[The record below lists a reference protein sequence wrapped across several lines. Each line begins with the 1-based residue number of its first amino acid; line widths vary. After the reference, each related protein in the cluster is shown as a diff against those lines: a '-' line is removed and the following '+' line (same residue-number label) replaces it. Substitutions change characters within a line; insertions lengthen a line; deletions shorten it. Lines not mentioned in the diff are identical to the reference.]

1 MSSADRPS
9 AHRPS
14 TDAPPPT
21 RWRTSS
27 FSDRG
32 NCVAVARLDDGHVA
46 VRNSN
51 QPPHAGT
58 LRFPPPVLRAWIDG
72 VKAGEFD
79 QLT

>member
-1 MSSADRPS
+1 MSSADHRSSDPRS
-9 AHRPS
+9 ASR
-14 TDAPPPT
+14 T

-32 NCVAVARLDDGHVA
+32 NCVAVARIGDRCVV

-51 QPPHAGT
+51 RPDAGT
-58 LRFPPPVLRAWIDG
+58 LRFAPTAMRAWIDG

-79 QLT
+79 TLTA

>member
-1 MSSADRPS
+1 MSSAD
-9 AHRPS
+9 HRS
-14 TDAPPPT
+14 SYPPPLAPA

-32 NCVAVARLDDGHVA
+32 NCVAVARIGDGCVG

-51 QPPHAGT
+51 HPDAGT
-58 LRFPPPVLRAWIDG
+58 LRFSPAMVRAWIDG

-79 QLT
+79 SLTV

>member
-1 MSSADRPS
+1 MSSADPRP
-9 AHRPS
+9 AHLAVSPRS
-14 TDAPPPT
+14 WA

-32 NCVAVARLDDGHVA
+32 NCVAVARIGDRCVA

-51 QPPHAGT
+51 RPDDGT
-58 LRFPPPVLRAWIDG
+58 LRFPPAAVRAWIEG

-79 QLT
+79 LPLA

>member
-1 MSSADRPS
+1 MSSADRSS
-9 AHRPS
+9 ASRSS
-14 TDAPPPT
+14 TDDPSPP

-32 NCVAVARLDDGHVA
+32 NCVAVAELDDGHVA

-51 QPPHAGT
+51 QPHAGT
-58 LRFPPPVLRAWIDG
+58 LRFAPRVLRAWIDG